1 MQILKSTFN
10 FSDSFEPHEIMTKKL
25 VLAILYPH
33 NFMQNNGILEL
44 STRID
49 KEFTVLR
56 SGNILGIL
64 TGLTAVARVCPL
76 VSTYALVIV
85 PLLHTKGSVLTGIW

>member
-1 MQILKSTFN
+1 
-10 FSDSFEPHEIMTKKL
+10 MTKKIG
-25 VLAILYPH
+25 ARILYPH
-33 NFMQNNGILEL
+33 NLMQNNGILDL
-44 STRID
+44 STGTRIN

-56 SGNILGIL
+56 SGNILGTL
-64 TGLTAVARVCPL
+64 TGLTAVAGVCPL

>member
-1 MQILKSTFN
+1 MQILKSTFY
-10 FSDSFEPHEIMTKKL
+10 FSDSFEPNEIKTKKL

-64 TGLTAVARVCPL
+64 TGLTAVAGVCPL

>member
-1 MQILKSTFN
+1 MQILKSTFY
-10 FSDSFEPHEIMTKKL
+10 FSDSFEPYEIMTKKIG
-25 VLAILYPH
+25 ARILYPH

-85 PLLHTKGSVLTGIW
+85 PPLHTKGSVLTGIW